1 MHSLISL
8 VIMVISPILAQHLA
22 LGVVLQEIDT
32 DSLLKPARVSL
43 DGNPS
48 LMGCLGVLSKLHDGV
63 LNPTAYL
70 IIKDIKPLPY
80 GKCHME
86 SPLPEGY
93 HLSVMSFGH

>member
-22 LGVVLQEIDT
+22 LGVVLQDIPT
-32 DSLLKPARVSL
+32 DPLLKPARVPL

-48 LMGCLGVLSKLHDGV
+48 LMGWLGVLSQLNDGV

-70 IIKDIKPLPY
+70 IIKDIKPLSY
-80 GKCHME
+80 EKCHIE
-86 SPLPEGY
+86 NPLPEGH
-93 HLSVMSFGH
+93 HLSVIAFGH